1 MIRTCGACGAKN
13 RIPARHLADAGRC
26 GACKATLPPLSDPLE
41 VDGARFDQAVRG
53 SPVPILVDFWAP
65 WCGPCRMVAPEV
77 HELAREMAGRALI
90 LKVNTEESPE
100 LAARFGVQS
109 IPCFVILRGGQ
120 VLLQR
125 AGVVPRTELRRW
137 LESSLKPYA

>member
-1 MIRTCGACGAKN
+1 
-13 RIPARHLADAGRC
+13 
-26 GACKATLPPLSDPLE
+26 
-41 VDGARFDQAVRG
+41 
-53 SPVPILVDFWAP
+53 
-65 WCGPCRMVAPEV
+65 MVAPEV

-100 LAARFGVQS
+100 LAARFGVQT